1 MKAVEAAVKYLVST
15 YRNINEEAQ
24 KFTLNPGDVAKALA
38 DAKDGSVE
46 QTVLLALAKTNPVVE
61 TVKPVANSSKK

>member
-1 MKAVEAAVKYLVST
+1 MKAVEAAVKQLVST
-15 YRNINEEAQ
+15 NRNIVEDAQ
-24 KFTLNPGDVAKALA
+24 RYTLNPADVAKALA

>member
-1 MKAVEAAVKYLVST
+1 MKSVEAAVKYLVST

-24 KFTLNPGDVAKALA
+24 KFTLNPADVAKALS

-61 TVKPVANSSKK
+61 TVKPIANSSKK